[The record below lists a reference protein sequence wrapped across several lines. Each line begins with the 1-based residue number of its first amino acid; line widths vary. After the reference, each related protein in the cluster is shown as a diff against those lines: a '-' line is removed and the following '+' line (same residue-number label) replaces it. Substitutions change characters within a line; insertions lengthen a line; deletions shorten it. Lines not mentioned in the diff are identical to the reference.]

1 MNKLD
6 AISRRSSGMHV
17 VVRLIKTA
25 ITGVCACALIAS
37 SAQLNFG
44 SVTYALDDT
53 ETAES
58 RAAAGR
64 LITAADASPTADTVQ
79 CLDEAAVMLLFPK
92 ESEPDEPEQP
102 AVVYERPGAV
112 RPEGYQGSAV
122 TFDDNGNVLIYGTAV
137 TEMTAKT
144 PSGIPDESAAVSDD
158 YFKDAV
164 FVGNSLLVGMQKAA
178 VLDTTYYAN
187 IGLSVKQFFEKAF
200 IPAPDGETA
209 ADGSPVLVTAAEAL
223 ARDNSFRRVYLMFGI
238 NELGW
243 PSVNSFIS
251 QYETLI
257 DTILTIRPDAVIYVQ
272 AIIPVNETLTAAS
285 GTAADYCSNARI
297 TAFNTAIAAM
307 AARRNV
313 VFLTPGDVL
322 VDSNGQLNANAT
334 TDGIH
339 LSGAYIKL
347 WKNYLATHV
356 VDDID
361 ASVFYTAA
369 NDETPDA

>member
-6 AISRRSSGMHV
+6 AISRRGSGMHA

-37 SAQLNFG
+37 STQLNFG

-53 ETAES
+53 EAAQNH
-58 RAAAGR
+58 AAAGR
-64 LITAADASPTADTVQ
+64 QVTAAPASPTADTAQ
-79 CLDEAAVMLLFPK
+79 CLDEAAVMLLFPQ
-92 ESEPDEPEQP
+92 EPEPAEPDGP
-102 AVVYERPGAV
+102 AVVYERPGV
-112 RPEGYQGSAV
+112 KRPEGYEGSAV
-122 TFDDNGNVLIYGTAV
+122 TYDENGTVFVYGKAV
-137 TEMTAKT
+137 TPMTAKT

-158 YFKDAV
+158 YFRDAV
-164 FVGNSLLVGMQKAA
+164 FVGNSLLVGMQKAG
-178 VLDTTYYAN
+178 VLDTTYYAG

-200 IPAPDGETA
+200 IPSPDGETA
-209 ADGSPVLVTAAEAL
+209 EDGTPVPVTAAEAL

-243 PSVNSFIS
+243 PNVDPFIS

-272 AIIPVNETLTAAS
+272 AILPVNETITAAS
-285 GTAADYCSNARI
+285 GSAADYCSNARI

-307 AARRNV
+307 AARKNV

-322 VDSNGQLNANAT
+322 VDDNGQLNANAT

-339 LSGAYIKL
+339 ISGAYIRL

-361 ASVFYTAA
+361 VSVFYTAA
-369 NDETPDA
+369 NDGTPAA

>member
-6 AISRRSSGMHV
+6 AISRRGSGMHA
-17 VVRLIKTA
+17 VVRLIKAA

-37 SAQLNFG
+37 STQLNFG

-53 ETAES
+53 ETAQS
-58 RAAAGR
+58 RAAGR
-64 LITAADASPTADTVQ
+64 QITAAHASPTADTIQ
-79 CLDEAAVMLLFPK
+79 GLDEAAVMLLFPN
-92 ESEPDEPEQP
+92 EPEPEQP
-102 AVVYERPGAV
+102 ATVYERPGAV
-112 RPEGYQGSAV
+112 RPEEYKGNAV
-122 TFDDNGNVLIYGTAV
+122 TFDENGNVLIYGTAV
-137 TEMTAKT
+137 TAMTAKT
-144 PSGIPDESAAVSDD
+144 PSGTPDESAAVSDD
-158 YFKDAV
+158 YFRDAV

-178 VLDTTYYAN
+178 VLDTTFYAN

-200 IPAPDGETA
+200 IPSPDGETA

-243 PSVNSFIS
+243 PNVDPFIS

-272 AIIPVNETLTAAS
+272 AILPVNETVAAAS
-285 GTAADYCSNARI
+285 GSAADYCTNTRI

-307 AARRNV
+307 AARKNV

-322 VDSNGQLNANAT
+322 IDSNGQLNANAT

-347 WKNYLATHV
+347 WKNYLATHA

-369 NDETPDA
+369 NDETSDA